1 MEAKKS
7 EKEKTEN
14 KRGTLYL
21 IGFVVALSFAYITL
35 EWSRENAPV
44 WKPVAKTIENIE
56 PIYNIPRTRDLPPAP
71 PPAPINAVDEFKVVD
86 RELQK
91 LEDET
96 PTVEPTET
104 GDTKSPVITGPV
116 TQYTVVEEED
126 PITFAEIMPRFNGD
140 VNEYLSKNIKY
151 PQIAI
156 ETNIQGRVTC
166 QFVIN
171 RDGSIVDVEVVRSVD
186 PSLDR
191 EAVRVIKSMPKWRPG
206 IQNGKPVRVRF
217 FLPVVFRLM

>member
-14 KRGTLYL
+14 KRGTLFL

-35 EWSRENAPV
+35 EWSRSEVSVVPPDLGDMDIPEDIEIPITCINPPSPPPLPEISPDLF
-44 WKPVAKTIENIE
+44 KPVDDDII
-56 PIYNIPRTRDLPPAP
+56 
-71 PPAPINAVDEFKVVD
+71 VDEVVIKTEDFADEGVSDIPKVFGNGPVG
-86 RELQK
+86 EIP
-91 LEDET
+91 EDEA
-96 PTVEPTET
+96 V
-104 GDTKSPVITGPV
+104 VI
-116 TQYTVVEEED
+116 
-126 PITFAEIMPRFNGD
+126 AEIMPRFDGNL
-140 VNEYLSKNIKY
+140 NEYLSNNIKY

-156 ETNIQGRVTC
+156 ETNTQGRVTC
-166 QFVIN
+166 QFIVN

-206 IQNGKPVRVRF
+206 IQNGKPVRVKY
-217 FLPVVFRLM
+217 FLPVNFKLM